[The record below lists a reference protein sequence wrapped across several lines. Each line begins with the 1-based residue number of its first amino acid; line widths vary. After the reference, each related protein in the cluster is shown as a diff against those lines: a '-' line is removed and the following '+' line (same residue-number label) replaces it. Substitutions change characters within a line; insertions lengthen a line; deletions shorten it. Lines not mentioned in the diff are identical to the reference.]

1 MDFNY
6 EASIYLTKISTA
18 VLSLSN
24 MTGCDLKPEVV
35 RKIVITIQELEQ
47 STADFITDMNIS
59 AAGAKVCRETFI
71 HANKTAIRHLEKIQ
85 LQGDYCFDELL
96 ASLKLEIE
104 TLNKELDFA

>member
-24 MTGCDLKPEVV
+24 MTGCDLKPEAV
-35 RKIVITIQELEQ
+35 RKIVITMKELEE
-47 STADFITDMNIS
+47 STANFIVDMGIS

-71 HANKTAIRHLEKIQ
+71 HANKTAIGHLEKIQ
-85 LQGDYCFDELL
+85 LQGYNFDELIS
-96 ASLKLEIE
+96 SLKLEIE

>member
-18 VLSLSN
+18 VLSLGN
-24 MTGCDLKPEVV
+24 MTGCDLKPEAI
-35 RKIVITIQELEQ
+35 RKIVITMQELEQ
-47 STADFITDMNIS
+47 SSADFITDLNIS

-85 LQGDYCFDELL
+85 LQGYHFDELIL
-96 ASLKLEIE
+96 SLKLENEKLI
-104 TLNKELDFA
+104 KELTFN

>member
-24 MTGCDLKPEVV
+24 MTGCDLKPKAV
-35 RKIVITIQELEQ
+35 RKTVITMRELEE
-47 STADFITDMNIS
+47 STANFIIEMGIS
-59 AAGAKVCRETFI
+59 AAGAKVCRKTFI

-85 LQGDYCFDELL
+85 LQEGYRLEDLL
-96 ASLKLEIE
+96 ASLKLEITSLRE
-104 TLNKELDFA
+104 ELNFS

>member
-24 MTGCDLKPEVV
+24 MTGCDLKPKMV
-35 RKIVITIQELEQ
+35 RKIVITMQELEQ
-47 STADFITDMNIS
+47 STADFITDMNIP

-71 HANKTAIRHLEKIQ
+71 HANKTVIRHLEKIQ
-85 LQGDYCFDELL
+85 LQGYNFDELIS
-96 ASLKLEIE
+96 SLKLEID
-104 TLNKELDFA
+104 TLRKELSFS

>member
-1 MDFNY
+1 MGFNY

-24 MTGCDLKPEVV
+24 MTGCDLKPEAV
-35 RKIVITIQELEQ
+35 RKIVITMQELEQ
-47 STADFITDMNIS
+47 STADFIIEMGIS

-85 LQGDYCFDELL
+85 LQGKFNFGELPK
-96 ASLKLEIE
+96 SLKLENE
-104 TLNKELDFA
+104 TLIKELTFN

>member
-1 MDFNY
+1 MEFNC
-6 EASIYLTKISTA
+6 EASTYLTKISTA

-24 MTGCDLKPEVV
+24 MTGCDLKPEAV
-35 RKIVITIQELEQ
+35 RRIVITMKELEE
-47 STADFITDMNIS
+47 STADFIIEMGIS

-85 LQGDYCFDELL
+85 LQGYNFNELIS
-96 ASLKLEIE
+96 SLKLETE

>member
-6 EASIYLTKISTA
+6 EASVYLTKISTA

-24 MTGCDLKPEVV
+24 MIGCDLKPEAV
-35 RKIVITIQELEQ
+35 RKVMITLLELEQ

-71 HANKTAIRHLEKIQ
+71 HANKTAIKHLEKIQ
-85 LQGDYCFDELL
+85 LQGYNFDELIT
-96 ASLKLEIE
+96 ALKLEID
-104 TLNKELDFA
+104 TLRKELSFS

>member
-1 MDFNY
+1 MEFNC
-6 EASIYLTKISTA
+6 EVSTYLTKISTA

-24 MTGCDLKPEVV
+24 MTGCDLKPEAV
-35 RKIVITIQELEQ
+35 RKIVITMKELEE
-47 STADFITDMNIS
+47 STTDFIIEMGIS

-85 LQGDYCFDELL
+85 LQGYNFDELIS
-96 ASLKLEIE
+96 SLKLEIK

>member
-6 EASIYLTKISTA
+6 EASVYLTKISTA

-24 MTGCDLKPEVV
+24 MIGCDLKPEAVHKV
-35 RKIVITIQELEQ
+35 TITLLELEQ

-59 AAGAKVCRETFI
+59 AAGAKVCRETFV

-85 LQGDYCFDELL
+85 LQGWNFSELIT
-96 ASLKLEIE
+96 ALKLEID
-104 TLNKELDFA
+104 TLRKELSFS

>member
-18 VLSLSN
+18 VLSLGN
-24 MTGCDLKPEVV
+24 MTGCDLKPEAI
-35 RKIVITIQELEQ
+35 RKIVITMQELEQ
-47 STADFITDMNIS
+47 STADFITDMDIS

-85 LQGDYCFDELL
+85 LQGYYFEELIT
-96 ASLKLEIE
+96 ALKLEND
-104 TLNKELDFA
+104 TLKKELTFN

>member
-24 MTGCDLKPEVV
+24 MTGFDLKPEVV
-35 RKIVITIQELEQ
+35 RKIVITVQELEQ
-47 STADFITDMNIS
+47 STADFIIEMNIS

-71 HANKTAIRHLEKIQ
+71 HANNTAIRHLEKIQ
-85 LQGDYCFDELL
+85 LQGYNFDELIT
-96 ASLKLEIE
+96 ALKLESE
-104 TLNKELDFA
+104 TLKEEIDSL

>member
-24 MTGCDLKPEVV
+24 MTSCDLKPEMV
-35 RKIVITIQELEQ
+35 RKIVITMKELEE
-47 STADFITDMNIS
+47 STADFIIEMGIS
-59 AAGAKVCRETFI
+59 AAGAKVCREGFI

-85 LQGDYCFDELL
+85 LQGYNL
-96 ASLKLEIE
+96 AGLITSLKLETE